1 MTAVLA
7 TCFSLILLL
16 ATPGLA
22 RSAQGAGS
30 AGALEGGGC
39 RAAYDSNGF
48 KNTYPC
54 ISVSGGYFRADSYT
68 AGLPA
73 GCSYYIVYLIEWDRL
88 APVTGGRVANLSS
101 HQPCNRV
108 HSDIVL
114 YRDSNTPWTYI
125 SRITVF
131 NSSNAKIGSLESP
144 RVWT

>member
-1 MTAVLA
+1 M
-7 TCFSLILLL
+7 
-16 ATPGLA
+16 
-22 RSAQGAGS
+22 
-30 AGALEGGGC
+30 EGGGC
-39 RAAYDSNGF
+39 RAAYNSNGF

-88 APVTGGRVANLSS
+88 APATGGRVANFSS

-114 YRDSNTPWTYI
+114 YRDYNTLWTYL
-125 SRITVF
+125 SRITVY
-131 NSSNAKIGSLESP
+131 NSSHAKIGTLDSP